1 MIGQRRAR
9 YADTNTR
16 ELHVD
21 GAGPPMVLLHGF
33 GQSAECWRLV
43 LERLERLGQRA
54 VAVDLPGFGHSTP
67 LKPGLVLPQFDV
79 FVSDVIVRHAG
90 AEHVVLVGNSLGGLL
105 SVRAAESARG
115 LPIRGLLAIDA
126 AGTGWTR
133 MMRMAGARNLTVA
146 QWGLRIPMPS
156 FARHAVLTRA
166 GRAALYGDRA
176 LADPKMVAEFAEPA
190 RTGDAFRAHC
200 TLALR
205 IMNEVNAVRPPS
217 RVQCPTIVLHGSRD
231 RLIPESAA
239 RLLHEHIPGST
250 FESLP
255 GVGHCPHLEAPRRV
269 AELAAGL
276 AVTDRAVDSGQPRST
291 LA

>member
-1 MIGQRRAR
+1 
-9 YADTNTR
+9 
-16 ELHVD
+16 
-21 GAGPPMVLLHGF
+21 MVLLHGF

-43 LERLERLGQRA
+43 LERIERLGHGA
-54 VAVDLPGFGHSTP
+54 VAVDLPGFGYGSP
-67 LKPGLVLPQFDV
+67 VKRGRVLPQLDE
-79 FVSDVIVRHAG
+79 FVSDVVVTYA
-90 AEHVVLVGNSLGGLL
+90 AEEPIVLVGNSLGGLL
-105 SVRAAESARG
+105 SVRAAESRRR

-133 MMRMAGARNLTVA
+133 MMRMAGAGNLTVA

-156 FARHAVLTRA
+156 FVRHAVLTRA

-190 RTGDAFRAHC
+190 RTRDAFRAHC

-205 IMNEVNAVRPPS
+205 IMAEVNAVRPPS
-217 RVQCPTIVLHGSRD
+217 GVPCPTIVLHGSRD

-239 RLLHEHIPGST
+239 RLLHKHIPGSI

-255 GVGHCPHLEAPRRV
+255 GVGHCPQLEAPGRV
-269 AELAAGL
+269 AELAARL
-276 AVTDRAVDSGQPRST
+276 ARTGRMADGDQPCFT
-291 LA
+291 PA